1 MTKTA
6 KASRMKIRVSPRKL
20 NLVAK
25 MIRGMTASRAVAA
38 LSFSPK
44 RCASEVQKALE
55 SAIANAENNHGLDID
70 YLVVSNASVGQG
82 FALKRFSARAKGR
95 GTRIKKYF
103 SHVFIE
109 VTEKKA

>member
-1 MTKTA
+1 MNTA
-6 KASRMKIRVSPRKL
+6 TAQRCKIRVSPRKL

-25 MIRGMTASRAVAA
+25 QIRGMTAGKAVNA
-38 LSFSPK
+38 LMFSPK
-44 RCASEVQKALE
+44 RCAIEVRKALE

-95 GTRIKKYF
+95 GVKIKKYF
-103 SHVFIE
+103 SHIFIE